1 MKSMM
6 LKMGEKEKRKKRTT
20 LIVATDM
27 TGQGGKKERFPKEPL

>member
-20 LIVATDM
+20 LIGATEM
-27 TGQGGKKERFPKEPL
+27 AGQGGKKERFPVEPL

>member
-20 LIVATDM
+20 LIVATEM
-27 TGQGGKKERFPKEPL
+27 TGQGGKNERFPKEPL

>member
-1 MKSMM
+1 MM

-20 LIVATDM
+20 LIVATEM